1 MSEELDDRFELLR
14 RAAVGGMGV
23 VYEAREK
30 ASGTHVALKMLHTS
44 AREDML
50 RFEREAAILAQ
61 LEHPGIVRYV
71 AHGVSNAG
79 TPYLAMDWVDGET
92 LDARLART
100 GLSVAE
106 TVELGRRVAAALGYA
121 HARGVVHR
129 DMKPANIILPG
140 CELSRV
146 AILDFGVARRQA
158 VGGLTETGALV
169 GTPAYM
175 APEQA
180 RGERGLSPAV
190 DVFALGCVLFECLT
204 GRRAFEGKH
213 VLALI
218 AKVVLWDPPP
228 VQGVPPALADAIA
241 KMLAKDPAARPRDG
255 ADVEQLFAAI
265 DVEPGPR
272 VGRPAA
278 PAETVRNEGRGRIA
292 SIVVATPAE
301 VAAGTELPGD
311 GAWQG
316 DRQQIAALVEGAL
329 RWEVLRDGSLLA
341 VLADPGGRRALAERA
356 LACAVAVRRAMPD
369 ALIAIAT
376 GEIADGDPVVTTVG
390 ALVDDTVAALARE
403 AMVMVFAKA
412 SRPAGAIRVDE
423 RTAAALPPERV
434 LRVKQAWY
442 VEAT

>member
-1 MSEELDDRFELLR
+1 MSEALDDRFERLR
-14 RAAVGGMGV
+14 QAAVGGMGV

-30 ASGTHVALKMLHTS
+30 ASGAHVALKVLHTR
-44 AREDML
+44 AREDVL

-61 LEHPGIVRYV
+61 LEHPGIVRYI
-71 AHGVSNAG
+71 AHGVAADG

-106 TVELGRRVAAALGYA
+106 TVELGRRIAGALGYA
-121 HARGVVHR
+121 HARGVLHR

-140 CELSRV
+140 RDLARV
-146 AILDFGVARRQA
+146 AILDFGVARRA
-158 VGGLTETGALV
+158 ATGGLTETGALV

-190 DVFALGCVLFECLT
+190 DVFALGCVLYECLT

-213 VLALI
+213 VLALV

-228 VQGVPPALADAIA
+228 VQGVPAALAEAVQT
-241 KMLAKDPAARPRDG
+241 MLAKDPAARPRDG
-255 ADVEQLFAAI
+255 AEVERLLAAI
-265 DVEPGPR
+265 DTAPGPR
-272 VGRPAA
+272 VARPAA
-278 PAETVRNEGRGRIA
+278 PAETVRNDARGKIA

-311 GAWQG
+311 GAWSG
-316 DRQQIAALVEGAL
+316 DRERIAALVDGAL
-329 RWEVLRDGSLLA
+329 RWEVLRDGSLVA
-341 VLADPGGRRALAERA
+341 VLADSGGRRELAERA
-356 LACAVAVRRAMPD
+356 VACAAAVRRAMPD

-403 AMVMVFAKA
+403 AMVMVFAKS